1 MGSPDQLALIHR
13 CCARL
18 GVTLGFHRYG
28 PYSNYMKIWGA
39 LFVIFGAFWTI
50 AGFVSYKSDIQLVV
64 ALAGI
69 NMFGI
74 GYIMFH
80 LAKRESENP
89 DSSRNAE

>member
-1 MGSPDQLALIHR
+1 
-13 CCARL
+13 
-18 GVTLGFHRYG
+18 
-28 PYSNYMKIWGA
+28 MKIWGV

-50 AGFVSYKSDIQLVV
+50 AGFISYKSDIQLGV

-80 LAKRESENP
+80 LAKQDDQKLN
-89 DSSRNAE
+89 SSGDGE

>member
-1 MGSPDQLALIHR
+1 
-13 CCARL
+13 
-18 GVTLGFHRYG
+18 
-28 PYSNYMKIWGA
+28 MKIWGV

-50 AGFVSYKSDIQLVV
+50 AGFVSYKSDIQLGV

-80 LAKRESENP
+80 MANRDNEKS
-89 DSSRNAE
+89 DSSGDAE